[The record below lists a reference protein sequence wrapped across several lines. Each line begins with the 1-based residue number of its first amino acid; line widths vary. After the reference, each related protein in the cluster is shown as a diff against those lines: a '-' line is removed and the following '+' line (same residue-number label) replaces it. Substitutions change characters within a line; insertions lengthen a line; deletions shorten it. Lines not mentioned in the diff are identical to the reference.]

1 MHQMINERWG
11 RDWYNLKEQGGGGR
25 GFIDHKLVG
34 GCDLMDL
41 MLDIYLWLVDTCN
54 FLFTPVFQLYFSAT
68 ATAPAT
74 TVVYTVHTL
83 YHGI

>member
-1 MHQMINERWG
+1 
-11 RDWYNLKEQGGGGR
+11 
-25 GFIDHKLVG
+25 
-34 GCDLMDL
+34 MDL

-74 TVVYTVHTL
+74 TVVYIQYIMEFEKPTFYSRV
-83 YHGI
+83 

>member
-1 MHQMINERWG
+1 
-11 RDWYNLKEQGGGGR
+11 
-25 GFIDHKLVG
+25 
-34 GCDLMDL
+34 MDL

-74 TVVYTVHTL
+74 TVVYTVQCTYIISWNLNNPHSTVE
-83 YHGI
+83 YDMVIFGKFSAR